1 MPNPKP
7 DMSGLTP
14 FTSERA
20 REVSRR
26 PRKKRLLEPVD
37 RVQVVLYERQL
48 KALSERGVS
57 RSALL
62 RRLLDEWLTR
72 TP

>member
-1 MPNPKP
+1 MPNPNP

-14 FTSERA
+14 FTPERA
-20 REVSRR
+20 REIARR
-26 PRKKRLLEPVD
+26 PRRNRLLEPAE
-37 RVQVVLYERQL
+37 RVQVVLYGRQL
-48 KALSERGVS
+48 VALSERGVN